1 MLDVFFLLTPGEQ
14 NERIAFLQHF
24 HMNLDYK
31 ARALLQ
37 TVKGNLWDGSKKNI
51 HLAIISTYLFA

>member
-1 MLDVFFLLTPGEQ
+1 MLDAFFLLSSGEQ
-14 NERIAFLQHF
+14 NERIAFIQHF

-37 TVKGNLWDGSKKNI
+37 TVKGIVFIRLIKRQ
-51 HLAIISTYLFA
+51 HTQ